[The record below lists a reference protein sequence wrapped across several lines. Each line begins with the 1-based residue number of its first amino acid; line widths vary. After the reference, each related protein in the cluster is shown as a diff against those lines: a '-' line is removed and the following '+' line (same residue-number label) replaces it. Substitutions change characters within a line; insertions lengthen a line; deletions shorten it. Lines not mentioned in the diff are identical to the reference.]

1 MVCQR
6 VVNMQISQYLK
17 NGVKRYEGTID
28 GLVGQLPDD
37 LSSDAL
43 GVIIDAL
50 VFVDREDFDVS
61 VDFAHDDSV
70 FVIRK

>member
-1 MVCQR
+1 M
-6 VVNMQISQYLK
+6 NMQILQYLK

-37 LSSDAL
+37 LSSDAF

-61 VDFAHDDSV
+61 VDFTHDGSV